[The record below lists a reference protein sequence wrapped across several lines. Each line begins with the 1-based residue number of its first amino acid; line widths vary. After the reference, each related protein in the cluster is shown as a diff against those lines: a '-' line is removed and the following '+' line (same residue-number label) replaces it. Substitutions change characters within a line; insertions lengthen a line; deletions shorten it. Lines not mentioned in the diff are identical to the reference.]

1 MENNIEIINSI
12 LMQILVLDSAEMLTE
27 KTDFVDDCMADSL
40 ILISIIVEVESALDI
55 EIPDEDLVFENIRS
69 YAWLCAEVMRL
80 KNE

>member
-1 MENNIEIINSI
+1 MENSIEIINSI
-12 LMQILVLDSAEMLTE
+12 LMQILVLDNSEMLNE

-40 ILISIIVEVESALDI
+40 VLISIIVEVESTFDI

-69 YAWLCAEVMRL
+69 YAWLCEEVMRL

>member
-1 MENNIEIINSI
+1 MDNILETINSI
-12 LMQILVLDSAEMLTE
+12 LMRILVLECTETLNE
-27 KTDFVDDCMADSL
+27 KTDFVDDFMADSL
-40 ILISIIVEVESALDI
+40 VLISIIVEVESELDI